1 MSEPY
6 DTLPYGEVQ
15 REMSFNAFERLKTL
29 LVDPES
35 IPASGDS
42 VSELPVSVTSSP
54 DNRAL
59 TINSE
64 LHAYV
69 ALFDNIGSVLVE
81 HDRLPDYLRDVL
93 SALIEVGDLKRLEA
107 LDVANQ
113 VPSSR
118 KYIQEVA
125 SERWRAAEAQR
136 MSGEPFN
143 IATIAIPG
151 IGPISVRMEYIV
163 ETERWRLGYSFTQQ
177 RQYEY
182 LAGHLYRV
190 VDNNLYAD
198 PAGSED
204 DLRNIKDGCY
214 LPSRLDVRLFEEPAL
229 I

>member
-1 MSEPY
+1 MSGPY

-15 REMSFNAFERLKTL
+15 REMSLNAFERLKTL

-42 VSELPVSVTSSP
+42 VSELPVSVMSSP

-69 ALFDNIGSVLVE
+69 ALFDNIGPVLVE

-107 LDVANQ
+107 LDVADQ

-125 SERWRAAEAQR
+125 SERWCAAEGQR
-136 MSGEPFN
+136 VSGQPFN

-151 IGPISVRMEYIV
+151 IGPISVRMEYID
-163 ETERWRLGYSFTQQ
+163 ETERWRLGYGFTQQ

-182 LAGHLYRV
+182 LAGNLYRV

-204 DLRNIKDGCY
+204 DSRNINDGCY
-214 LPSRLDVRLFEEPAL
+214 LPSRLDMKLFDESAFV
-229 I
+229 